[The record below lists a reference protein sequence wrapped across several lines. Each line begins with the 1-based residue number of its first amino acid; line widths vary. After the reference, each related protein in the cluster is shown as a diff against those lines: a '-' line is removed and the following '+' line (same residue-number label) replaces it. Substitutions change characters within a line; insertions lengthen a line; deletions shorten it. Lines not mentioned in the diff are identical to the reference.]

1 MKNFTILFSFIFLAL
16 LISCGRNEP
25 EKTELDSTE
34 ASSAIPSH
42 VASNTQNINKTET
55 TEYTTESATTTENEN
70 FGSNSDSDSGLAAA
84 IQRQIPNSHKPAA
97 FKSSQNNTFS
107 PTQPNSHTA
116 ITKKEAEVVIN
127 SPLRNLLKT
136 AEVGK
141 TYSKKELIENYK
153 FPKEAVDLIKK
164 VTCVG
169 PNKLFFNWGSTW
181 FVEKVSDAE
190 FQNDTMII
198 AFKKNKT
205 YVSGGAIGIKY
216 NKKIYTEL
224 ILNNGSAYIPSVKG
238 YHWEINK

>member
-1 MKNFTILFSFIFLAL
+1 MKIMKNFTIIFLFISVVA

-25 EKTELDSTE
+25 DKTELDSTE
-34 ASSAIPSH
+34 ASSATPNFTSTEEN
-42 VASNTQNINKTET
+42 NTKQ
-55 TEYTTESATTTENEN
+55 TTTSDSKALENSN
-70 FGSNSDSDSGLAAA
+70 FGSDSDSGLAAA
-84 IQRQIPNSHKPAA
+84 LQRQIPNSHKPAA
-97 FKSSQNNTFS
+97 FKNSQNNTS
-107 PTQPNSHTA
+107 TLTQPNSHPA

-127 SPLRNLLKT
+127 SPLRNLLKQ

-141 TYSKKELIENYK
+141 SYSKKELIENYK

-169 PNKLFFNWGSTW
+169 PNKLYFNWGSTW

-190 FQNDTMII
+190 FQNDTMIF